1 MLVLFESVDD
11 ALGGFVKYINIRA
24 VTCCS
29 ESAAI
34 EGITNGLEMLL
45 RVFSEHSVLELIALV
60 DCPFD
65 YSPISADS
73 NKFLVHLTIFVCG
86 WPPAHAEHWV
96 GQVLVL
102 DMEQGFT
109 IDSTDDFQLS
119 ICETDG
125 H

>member
-1 MLVLFESVDD
+1 MLVLFESVDN
-11 ALGGFVKYINIRA
+11 ALSGLIEYINIGT

-34 EGITNGLEMLL
+34 EWITNGLEMLL
-45 RVFSEHSVLELIALV
+45 RVFSEHSVLKFIALV

-65 YSPISADS
+65 YTPISADADQ
-73 NKFLVHLTIFVCG
+73 FLIHWAIFVCG
-86 WPPAHAEHWV
+86 WPPAHAEHWI
-96 GQVLVL
+96 GQVFVL